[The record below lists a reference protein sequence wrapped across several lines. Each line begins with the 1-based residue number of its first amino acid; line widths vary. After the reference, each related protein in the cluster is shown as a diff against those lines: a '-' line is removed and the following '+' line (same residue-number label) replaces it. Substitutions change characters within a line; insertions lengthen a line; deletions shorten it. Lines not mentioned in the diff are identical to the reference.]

1 MEILFIRHGESEGN
15 KHKCIQ
21 GPNTPLSQ
29 EGRKQSRELGK
40 KLAKEH
46 IDVVYCSTMD
56 RAKQTAELAF
66 GHRKIQMVELDI
78 IQEKLDGEWE
88 GKPLSEINWELLTG
102 TFETKNAPG
111 GECLLDVQK
120 RAKAFLKILE
130 KEKRSKIAV
139 ISHGTV
145 IRLII
150 GHLLKKGIEEIIVN
164 TVVEN
169 CSVSR
174 VKYENGKF
182 EVASYDFVP
191 RLRKLG

>member
-15 KHKCIQ
+15 KHERIQ

-40 KLAKEH
+40 KLAKEY
-46 IDVVYCSTMD
+46 IDVVYCSTME

-66 GHRKIQMVELDI
+66 GHRKIPIVELDI
-78 IQEKLDGEWE
+78 IKEKLDGEWE
-88 GKPLSEINWELLTG
+88 GKQLSEINWELLTG

-111 GECLLDVQK
+111 GECLLNVQK
-120 RAKAFLKILE
+120 RAKDFLKLLE
-130 KEKRSKIAV
+130 NEKHSIIAV

-150 GHLLKKGIEEIIVN
+150 GYLLGKGIEEIIMN
-164 TVVEN
+164 TIVEN

-174 VKYENGKF
+174 VKYEHGKF
-182 EVASYDFVP
+182 EVLRYDSVP
-191 RLRKLG
+191 RLRKWG